1 MQISNITTVNI
12 GKNGLTPEI
21 LKHLKKLLEQKK
33 IIKIKFLKTAQ
44 FTDEELVSLPG
55 KIVKKIGR
63 TIIIEKKQ

>member
-1 MQISNITTVNI
+1 MQLNYATTVNI
-12 GKNGLTPEI
+12 GKNGLTAEI
-21 LKHLKKLLEQKK
+21 LKQLKKLLEQKK

>member
-1 MQISNITTVNI
+1 VQISNITTVNI

-44 FTDEELVSLPG
+44 FTDEELISLPG

>member
-44 FTDEELVSLPG
+44 FTDEELISLPG